1 MKRQALAVLLAATMV
16 MGLAGC
22 GSSKDAAATTD
33 TAATERM
40 QQLRILQMQL
50 MMQQLQMQQEIPSKE

>member
-1 MKRQALAVLLAATMV
+1 MKRKALAVLLAATMV
-16 MGLAGC
+16 VDPARMQQLPQILQQL
-22 GSSKDAAATTD
+22 
-33 TAATERM
+33 RM

>member
-1 MKRQALAVLLAATMV
+1 MKRKALAVLLAATMV

-33 TAATERM
+33 TAATEDAAGYCRC
-40 QQLRILQMQL
+40 
-50 MMQQLQMQQEIPSKE
+50 S